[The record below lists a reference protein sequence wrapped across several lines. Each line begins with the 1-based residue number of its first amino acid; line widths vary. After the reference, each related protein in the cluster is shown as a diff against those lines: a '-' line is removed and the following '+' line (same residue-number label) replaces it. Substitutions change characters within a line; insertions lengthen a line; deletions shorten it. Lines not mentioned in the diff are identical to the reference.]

1 MTFYSSVSIDAICLS
16 SWHFYILSVYHSS
29 ISSQFPNF
37 PWNTLE
43 GFAVSGLGR
52 RSISQGQQSVVL
64 VVQCTDWWGYVGSC
78 PGLLLCINTWGCFL
92 GSLSDF
98 WAHKK
103 ILGDVQDFFSRVC
116 HLCRETWVESIVLV
130 FSGLVLKLT
139 VLSSPGRLYKWALF
153 FCCHWCEPS
162 VFFVVFF
169 LWHFNFLFEA
179 NGAISTNLAKSII
192 CFNAESSIFL
202 DGNEW
207 K

>member
-1 MTFYSSVSIDAICLS
+1 MTFYSNVSIDAICVS
-16 SWHFYILSVYHSS
+16 SWHFYVLSVYHSS

-52 RSISQGQQSVVL
+52 RSISQGQQAVVL

-116 HLCRETWVESIVLV
+116 QRDLGGINSFGFQWSCFKAHCFKLTWSIVQVSFICL
-130 FSGLVLKLT
+130 
-139 VLSSPGRLYKWALF
+139 LSLMWTICV
-153 FCCHWCEPS
+153 FCC
-162 VFFVVFF
+162 FFP
-169 LWHFNFLFEA
+169 
-179 NGAISTNLAKSII
+179 LA
-192 CFNAESSIFL
+192 F
-202 DGNEW
+202 
-207 K
+207 

>member
-1 MTFYSSVSIDAICLS
+1 MTFYSSVSIDVICVS
-16 SWHFYILSVYHSS
+16 SWHFYVLSVYHSS

-37 PWNTLE
+37 PWNTLK

-116 HLCRETWVESIVLV
+116 QRDLGGINS
-130 FSGLVLKLT
+130 FVLKLT

-202 DGNEW
+202 VGNEW